1 MFRSIYIHVPF
12 CRQKCNYCAFY
23 SEAQS
28 NPTLINAWANTILKH
43 AERNHHHMGVINSIY
58 IGGGTP
64 TMLPPNLLA
73 NLLKQLTDNLQL
85 APDCEIS
92 CESNPDSLTPQFL
105 EQLTTAGVNRL
116 SIGVQSFIPQH
127 RKTLGR
133 HASPDHLAETIAYAH
148 NLGLHNINIDLIYA
162 IPGQTLEDWISD
174 LTTACQLNVNHLS
187 AYSLTIEEGTQLAR
201 EQTQPIDEDL
211 DIAMWKVIPETL
223 APFGLQRYEISNY
236 AKPGY
241 RCRHNNEIWHGQTY
255 LGLGPAAASFD
266 GTQRFCQCADLNQ
279 WLKDAPPEQDIL
291 PSDERAAEILA
302 FGMRTCEGWD
312 LNYFRQ
318 LTGFD
323 ADLLRGEAL
332 RELEAEGLIV
342 RENQHIRCTEQGLLL
357 NNDVLMQL
365 L

>member
-23 SEAQS
+23 SEACADFA
-28 NPTLINAWANTILKH
+28 LFKAWADTIVEH
-43 AERNHHHMGVINSIY
+43 AKRQQSQMGPINSIY

-64 TMLPPNLLA
+64 TLLPPELLA
-73 NLLKQLTDNLQL
+73 KVLHDITEMVQL

-116 SIGVQSFIPQH
+116 SIGVQSFIARH
-127 RKTLGR
+127 RQTLGR
-133 HASPDHLAETIAYAH
+133 HASPDHLAEAIAHARR
-148 NLGLHNINIDLIYA
+148 LGLRSLNIDLIYA

-187 AYSLTIEEGTQLAR
+187 AYSLTIEEGTRLA
-201 EQTQPIDEDL
+201 QQQMQSIDEEL
-211 DIAMWKVIPETL
+211 DIAMWNIIPETL

-236 AKPGY
+236 AKPGHH
-241 RCRHNNEIWHGQTY
+241 CRHNNEIWHGQTY
-255 LGLGPAAASFD
+255 LGLGPTAASFD